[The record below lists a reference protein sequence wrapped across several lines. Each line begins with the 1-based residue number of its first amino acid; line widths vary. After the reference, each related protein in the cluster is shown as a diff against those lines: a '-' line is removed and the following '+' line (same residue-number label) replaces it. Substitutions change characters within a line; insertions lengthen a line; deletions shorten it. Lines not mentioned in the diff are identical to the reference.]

1 MNDDDIKFNRR
12 FLAYFAVGLSVAGMA
27 YVAAVTFMAVPT
39 SNVRFADT
47 ALGFIMGTILASPIG
62 FFYGTSKSA
71 QAAQQTIRDMLPPTP
86 SPTPPPTTLALTDSG
101 RLTVADGATVEIS
114 TPLPEAKA

>member
-71 QAAQQTIRDMLPPTP
+71 QAAQQTIREMLPPTP
-86 SPTPPPTTLALTDSG
+86 SPTTSVLTDSAKI
-101 RLTVADGATVEIS
+101 TVADGATVEIS
-114 TPLPEAKA
+114 TPLPDEAKS